1 MKELDQQQNRNML
14 RVNTLL
20 GSKPQMTAGSH
31 QAEQERVTKFIVE
44 RLFLANSIDLIELL
58 VQFNLTELYP

>member
-1 MKELDQQQNRNML
+1 MQDLDQLQSQNML
-14 RVNTLL
+14 RANTLL
-20 GSKPQMTAGSH
+20 GSKRNTGSH
-31 QAEQERVTKFIVE
+31 ETERERVTKLIVE